1 MNNNYSNSLLS
12 LLKLKFSAKFHLL
25 LLFLFVCSF
34 ANAATITSATSGNW
48 NATTTWVG
56 GVVPTASDDVI
67 IATTH
72 TVTVTVSTGITNL
85 LLNKSS
91 AKIIINPNQILTV
104 SGTYKSNATLTDG
117 VNGPGSIRFTG
128 TISINR
134 MTSTG
139 TLPNVIIG
147 DGVSTNTVKMA
158 SGFKVANLTIN
169 TGAIFDNN
177 KKNIGIDG
185 DLVVN
190 GTLSSLIK
198 GNFTFGGTNKTIG
211 GSTPAITIYNAVFTG
226 TYANNITV
234 VNVVNAL
241 SGKGSLTNSAAKTL
255 TIGNIVDNNT
265 LSTLTATAAGNT
277 VIYTRSAAQTVKP
290 TTYYNLTL
298 SGSGIKTLTSVVVNG
313 TLSMQGTTQVSVAP
327 TYGTAAKLEYNRTSA
342 QVAGLEWLPTFTA
355 TGGVSIINTGLI
367 TSNSAKVFNSSVPL
381 TVANDSGGGLDNGGF
396 AISGASV
403 FTLAN
408 DANLYLSGTSTFPSG
423 FSTNTIG
430 ATSTVEYNGTAQT
443 VAVQNY
449 GNLNLSNSGNKT
461 FAGATLIAD
470 ELALSGT
477 AVAILPT
484 GSTSFSQT
492 LTFSGVLQASTS
504 WGGTAA
510 TTATNN
516 SAVWFGITTTGILNV
531 SLACTIGTWLGQS
544 STDWNNPN
552 NWCSLIIPAASTNVV
567 IPAAAPYKPII
578 STAGGSCRN
587 ISIAS
592 GSSLTIDPSS
602 TLTVSGNWVNNG
614 TLYANGTTAFNGT
627 VLQTI
632 SGTGSNVFNNL
643 TNSKTTFPLNAA
655 RDIIVNGVLDNV
667 NVTSILDMGSNLL
680 SGSFSN
686 SGLGQIKTAN
696 TTATPIPSGKTW
708 INTVVYNATTG
719 GQSVVT
725 GTYASLSLDNA
736 SGTQTALGNLTIN
749 NKLNI
754 ANGSPTFKMNGHDLS
769 VGDFNITT
777 SDAIID
783 MAGGSL
789 SYTAITSMD
798 GTISFSGATNGKAI
812 PAGTVEYYGATQTV
826 GPGTYNDI
834 TFTGTGGYSV
844 NSDVVVNNELLI
856 TKGELTVQDGVSVTV
871 SDIIK
876 VDTPGTFILENN
888 ASLVQINDVTNVGRI
903 TYKRNTTPMN
913 NFDYT
918 YWSSPVSGQTLYN
931 LSPNTLSDKYHS
943 FTDPDWID
951 ELGSNPMIAGK
962 GYAIRTPKAGT
973 WPNGEV
979 VSFPYTQKVKFI
991 GVPNNGDYTYIGI
1004 SNNKSYL
1011 LGNPYPSAID
1021 ADAFLNE
1028 NHLILDGTIY
1038 FWTHNTGI
1046 APSGAFY
1053 VYNDN
1058 DYASYNLTGGTGTTA
1073 AATSISGVNFSVPS
1087 GKIAAGQSF
1096 FATGKGTGNVL
1107 FTNDMRVSGGVAG
1120 ANNSQFFRTTKTK
1133 SKTSTAIE
1141 KNRVWLNLY
1150 NNEGAFKQT
1159 LVGYL
1164 AGATN
1169 GYDNRY
1175 DGESFDEHEFVDF
1188 YSVTPDKYLVIQ
1200 GRALP
1205 FDETDT
1211 VPLGYRSK
1219 EEMNL
1224 NISIDQTDGVLA
1236 TQNIYIEDKLLNVI
1250 HNIKDT
1256 PYAFTTEAGTFD
1268 NRFVLRYTDKTLGNT
1283 DFEGVNSSVVIS
1295 KDKNELKIKSEIETI
1310 KRITVYDLLGKK
1322 VFEKEAVNSTEF
1334 RSSAIGFSQQIG
1346 IVKVT
1351 LDNGQVISKKVIF

>member
-1 MNNNYSNSLLS
+1 M
-12 LLKLKFSAKFHLL
+12 
-25 LLFLFVCSF
+25 
-34 ANAATITSATSGNW
+34 
-48 NATTTWVG
+48 
-56 GVVPTASDDVI
+56 
-67 IATTH
+67 
-72 TVTVTVSTGITNL
+72 
-85 LLNKSS
+85 
-91 AKIIINPNQILTV
+91 
-104 SGTYKSNATLTDG
+104 
-117 VNGPGSIRFTG
+117 
-128 TISINR
+128 
-134 MTSTG
+134 
-139 TLPNVIIG
+139 
-147 DGVSTNTVKMA
+147 
-158 SGFKVANLTIN
+158 
-169 TGAIFDNN
+169 
-177 KKNIGIDG
+177 
-185 DLVVN
+185 
-190 GTLSSLIK
+190 
-198 GNFTFGGTNKTIG
+198 
-211 GSTPAITIYNAVFTG
+211 
-226 TYANNITV
+226 
-234 VNVVNAL
+234 
-241 SGKGSLTNSAAKTL
+241 
-255 TIGNIVDNNT
+255 
-265 LSTLTATAAGNT
+265 
-277 VIYTRSAAQTVKP
+277 
-290 TTYYNLTL
+290 
-298 SGSGIKTLTSVVVNG
+298 
-313 TLSMQGTTQVSVAP
+313 
-327 TYGTAAKLEYNRTSA
+327 
-342 QVAGLEWLPTFTA
+342 
-355 TGGVSIINTGLI
+355 
-367 TSNSAKVFNSSVPL
+367 
-381 TVANDSGGGLDNGGF
+381 
-396 AISGASV
+396 
-403 FTLAN
+403 AN

-516 SAVWFGITTTGILNV
+516 SAVWFGITSTGILNV

-667 NVTSILDMGSNLL
+667 NATSILDMGTNVL
-680 SGSFSN
+680 SGTFSN

-973 WPNGEV
+973 WPNEEV

-1219 EEMNL
+1219 IVGNF
-1224 NISIDQTDGVLA
+1224 NIAIDQTDGLLA
-1236 TQNIYIEDKLLNVI
+1236 TQNVFIEDKLLNVV

-1256 PYAFTTEAGTFD
+1256 PYAFSTQAGTFD

-1310 KRITVYDLLGKK
+1310 KRVTVYDLLGKK

>member
-1 MNNNYSNSLLS
+1 M
-12 LLKLKFSAKFHLL
+12 
-25 LLFLFVCSF
+25 
-34 ANAATITSATSGNW
+34 
-48 NATTTWVG
+48 
-56 GVVPTASDDVI
+56 
-67 IATTH
+67 
-72 TVTVTVSTGITNL
+72 
-85 LLNKSS
+85 
-91 AKIIINPNQILTV
+91 
-104 SGTYKSNATLTDG
+104 
-117 VNGPGSIRFTG
+117 
-128 TISINR
+128 
-134 MTSTG
+134 
-139 TLPNVIIG
+139 
-147 DGVSTNTVKMA
+147 
-158 SGFKVANLTIN
+158 
-169 TGAIFDNN
+169 
-177 KKNIGIDG
+177 
-185 DLVVN
+185 
-190 GTLSSLIK
+190 
-198 GNFTFGGTNKTIG
+198 
-211 GSTPAITIYNAVFTG
+211 
-226 TYANNITV
+226 
-234 VNVVNAL
+234 
-241 SGKGSLTNSAAKTL
+241 
-255 TIGNIVDNNT
+255 
-265 LSTLTATAAGNT
+265 
-277 VIYTRSAAQTVKP
+277 
-290 TTYYNLTL
+290 
-298 SGSGIKTLTSVVVNG
+298 
-313 TLSMQGTTQVSVAP
+313 
-327 TYGTAAKLEYNRTSA
+327 
-342 QVAGLEWLPTFTA
+342 
-355 TGGVSIINTGLI
+355 
-367 TSNSAKVFNSSVPL
+367 
-381 TVANDSGGGLDNGGF
+381 
-396 AISGASV
+396 
-403 FTLAN
+403 
-408 DANLYLSGTSTFPSG
+408 YLSGTSTFPSS
-423 FSTNTIG
+423 FTTNTIG

-449 GNLNLSNSGNKT
+449 GNLNLSNSGDKT
-461 FAGATLIAD
+461 FAGATIIAD

-492 LTFSGVLQASTS
+492 LTFNGTLQLSGS

-516 SAVWFGITTTGILNV
+516 SAVWFGITSTGILNV

-627 VLQTI
+627 ALQTI

-871 SDIIK
+871 TDVIT
-876 VDTPGTFILENN
+876 VNTPGTFILENN

-1107 FTNDMRVSGGVAG
+1107 FTNDMREVGGGVLG
-1120 ANNSQFFRTTKTK
+1120 NNSQFFRTSKAK

-1175 DGESFDEHEFVDF
+1175 D
-1188 YSVTPDKYLVIQ
+1188 
-1200 GRALP
+1200 
-1205 FDETDT
+1205 
-1211 VPLGYRSK
+1211 
-1219 EEMNL
+1219 
-1224 NISIDQTDGVLA
+1224 
-1236 TQNIYIEDKLLNVI
+1236 
-1250 HNIKDT
+1250 
-1256 PYAFTTEAGTFD
+1256 
-1268 NRFVLRYTDKTLGNT
+1268 
-1283 DFEGVNSSVVIS
+1283 
-1295 KDKNELKIKSEIETI
+1295 
-1310 KRITVYDLLGKK
+1310 
-1322 VFEKEAVNSTEF
+1322 
-1334 RSSAIGFSQQIG
+1334 
-1346 IVKVT
+1346 
-1351 LDNGQVISKKVIF
+1351 

>member
-91 AKIIINPNQILTV
+91 GKIIINLNQILTV

-147 DGVSTNTVKMA
+147 DGVSTNTVKLA
-158 SGFKVANLTIN
+158 SGVIVANLTIN
-169 TGAIFDNN
+169 TGAIFNN
-177 KKNIGIDG
+177 NTKNIGING
-185 DLVVN
+185 NLLVN
-190 GTLSSLIK
+190 GTILNSSK
-198 GNFTFGGTNKTIG
+198 GNFTFSGLSNTIA
-211 GSTPAITIYNAVFTG
+211 GSTPAITIFNAVFSG
-226 TYANNITV
+226 TYTNNVTV
-234 VNVVNAL
+234 FNVVNNL
-241 SGKGSLTNSAAKTL
+241 TGIGTLTNSASKTL
-255 TIGNIVDNNT
+255 TIGRNAT
-265 LSTLTATAAGNT
+265 LTTLTATATNNT
-277 VIYTRSAAQTVKP
+277 VIYTRLAAQTVKP

-298 SGSGIKTLTSVVVNG
+298 SGSGIKTLASVVVNG
-313 TLSMQGTTQVSVAP
+313 TLSMQGTARVIVAP
-327 TYGTAAKLEYNRTSA
+327 TYGTAAKLEYNRTSPLA
-342 QVAGLEWLPTFTA
+342 AGPEWLPTFTA
-355 TGGVSIINTGLI
+355 TGGVSIINTGI
-367 TSNSAKVFNSSVPL
+367 VTSNSAKVFNSSVPL

-396 AISGASV
+396 DISGASV

-408 DANLYLSGTSTFPSG
+408 DANLYLSGTSTFPSS
-423 FSTNTIG
+423 FTTNTIG

-449 GNLNLSNSGNKT
+449 GNLNLSNSGDKT
-461 FAGATLIAD
+461 FAGATIIAD

-492 LTFSGVLQASTS
+492 LTFNGTLQLSGS

-516 SAVWFGITTTGILNV
+516 SAVWFGITSTGILNV

-667 NVTSILDMGSNLL
+667 NATSILDMGTNVL
-680 SGSFSN
+680 SGTFSN

-696 TTATPIPSGKTW
+696 TSGTPIPSGKTW

-856 TKGELTVQDGVSVTV
+856 TNGALTVQDGVSVTV
-871 SDIIK
+871 TDVIT
-876 VDTPGTFILENN
+876 VNTPGTFILENN

-973 WPNGEV
+973 WPNEEV

-1219 EEMNL
+1219 IVGNF
-1224 NISIDQTDGVLA
+1224 NIAIDQTDGLLA
-1236 TQNIYIEDKLLNVI
+1236 TQNVFIEDKLLNVV

-1256 PYAFTTEAGTFD
+1256 PYAFSTQAGTFD

-1295 KDKNELKIKSEIETI
+1295 KDKNELKIKSELEII
-1310 KRITVYDLLGKK
+1310 KRIVVYDLLGKK

-1334 RSSAIGFSQQIG
+1334 RSSAIGLSQQIG

>member
-1 MNNNYSNSLLS
+1 
-12 LLKLKFSAKFHLL
+12 
-25 LLFLFVCSF
+25 
-34 ANAATITSATSGNW
+34 
-48 NATTTWVG
+48 
-56 GVVPTASDDVI
+56 
-67 IATTH
+67 
-72 TVTVTVSTGITNL
+72 
-85 LLNKSS
+85 
-91 AKIIINPNQILTV
+91 
-104 SGTYKSNATLTDG
+104 
-117 VNGPGSIRFTG
+117 
-128 TISINR
+128 
-134 MTSTG
+134 
-139 TLPNVIIG
+139 
-147 DGVSTNTVKMA
+147 
-158 SGFKVANLTIN
+158 
-169 TGAIFDNN
+169 
-177 KKNIGIDG
+177 
-185 DLVVN
+185 
-190 GTLSSLIK
+190 
-198 GNFTFGGTNKTIG
+198 
-211 GSTPAITIYNAVFTG
+211 
-226 TYANNITV
+226 
-234 VNVVNAL
+234 
-241 SGKGSLTNSAAKTL
+241 
-255 TIGNIVDNNT
+255 
-265 LSTLTATAAGNT
+265 
-277 VIYTRSAAQTVKP
+277 
-290 TTYYNLTL
+290 
-298 SGSGIKTLTSVVVNG
+298 
-313 TLSMQGTTQVSVAP
+313 
-327 TYGTAAKLEYNRTSA
+327 
-342 QVAGLEWLPTFTA
+342 
-355 TGGVSIINTGLI
+355 NTGLI

-516 SAVWFGITTTGILNV
+516 SAVWFGITSTGILNV

-667 NVTSILDMGSNLL
+667 NATSILDMGTNVL
-680 SGSFSN
+680 SGTFSN

-973 WPNGEV
+973 WPNEEV

-1219 EEMNL
+1219 IVGNF
-1224 NISIDQTDGVLA
+1224 NIAIDQTDGLLA
-1236 TQNIYIEDKLLNVI
+1236 TQNVFIEDKLLNVV

-1256 PYAFTTEAGTFD
+1256 PYAFSTQAGTFD

-1310 KRITVYDLLGKK
+1310 KRVTVYDLLGKK

>member
-1 MNNNYSNSLLS
+1 M
-12 LLKLKFSAKFHLL
+12 
-25 LLFLFVCSF
+25 
-34 ANAATITSATSGNW
+34 
-48 NATTTWVG
+48 
-56 GVVPTASDDVI
+56 
-67 IATTH
+67 
-72 TVTVTVSTGITNL
+72 
-85 LLNKSS
+85 
-91 AKIIINPNQILTV
+91 
-104 SGTYKSNATLTDG
+104 
-117 VNGPGSIRFTG
+117 
-128 TISINR
+128 
-134 MTSTG
+134 
-139 TLPNVIIG
+139 
-147 DGVSTNTVKMA
+147 
-158 SGFKVANLTIN
+158 
-169 TGAIFDNN
+169 
-177 KKNIGIDG
+177 
-185 DLVVN
+185 
-190 GTLSSLIK
+190 
-198 GNFTFGGTNKTIG
+198 
-211 GSTPAITIYNAVFTG
+211 
-226 TYANNITV
+226 
-234 VNVVNAL
+234 
-241 SGKGSLTNSAAKTL
+241 
-255 TIGNIVDNNT
+255 
-265 LSTLTATAAGNT
+265 
-277 VIYTRSAAQTVKP
+277 
-290 TTYYNLTL
+290 
-298 SGSGIKTLTSVVVNG
+298 
-313 TLSMQGTTQVSVAP
+313 
-327 TYGTAAKLEYNRTSA
+327 
-342 QVAGLEWLPTFTA
+342 
-355 TGGVSIINTGLI
+355 
-367 TSNSAKVFNSSVPL
+367 
-381 TVANDSGGGLDNGGF
+381 
-396 AISGASV
+396 
-403 FTLAN
+403 
-408 DANLYLSGTSTFPSG
+408 
-423 FSTNTIG
+423 
-430 ATSTVEYNGTAQT
+430 
-443 VAVQNY
+443 
-449 GNLNLSNSGNKT
+449 
-461 FAGATLIAD
+461 
-470 ELALSGT
+470 
-477 AVAILPT
+477 
-484 GSTSFSQT
+484 
-492 LTFSGVLQASTS
+492 
-504 WGGTAA
+504 
-510 TTATNN
+510 
-516 SAVWFGITTTGILNV
+516 
-531 SLACTIGTWLGQS
+531 
-544 STDWNNPN
+544 
-552 NWCSLIIPAASTNVV
+552 
-567 IPAAAPYKPII
+567 
-578 STAGGSCRN
+578 
-587 ISIAS
+587 
-592 GSSLTIDPSS
+592 
-602 TLTVSGNWVNNG
+602 
-614 TLYANGTTAFNGT
+614 
-627 VLQTI
+627 
-632 SGTGSNVFNNL
+632 FNNL

>member
-1 MNNNYSNSLLS
+1 M
-12 LLKLKFSAKFHLL
+12 
-25 LLFLFVCSF
+25 
-34 ANAATITSATSGNW
+34 
-48 NATTTWVG
+48 
-56 GVVPTASDDVI
+56 
-67 IATTH
+67 
-72 TVTVTVSTGITNL
+72 
-85 LLNKSS
+85 
-91 AKIIINPNQILTV
+91 
-104 SGTYKSNATLTDG
+104 
-117 VNGPGSIRFTG
+117 
-128 TISINR
+128 
-134 MTSTG
+134 
-139 TLPNVIIG
+139 
-147 DGVSTNTVKMA
+147 
-158 SGFKVANLTIN
+158 
-169 TGAIFDNN
+169 
-177 KKNIGIDG
+177 
-185 DLVVN
+185 
-190 GTLSSLIK
+190 
-198 GNFTFGGTNKTIG
+198 
-211 GSTPAITIYNAVFTG
+211 
-226 TYANNITV
+226 
-234 VNVVNAL
+234 
-241 SGKGSLTNSAAKTL
+241 
-255 TIGNIVDNNT
+255 
-265 LSTLTATAAGNT
+265 
-277 VIYTRSAAQTVKP
+277 
-290 TTYYNLTL
+290 
-298 SGSGIKTLTSVVVNG
+298 
-313 TLSMQGTTQVSVAP
+313 
-327 TYGTAAKLEYNRTSA
+327 
-342 QVAGLEWLPTFTA
+342 
-355 TGGVSIINTGLI
+355 
-367 TSNSAKVFNSSVPL
+367 
-381 TVANDSGGGLDNGGF
+381 
-396 AISGASV
+396 
-403 FTLAN
+403 AN

-1256 PYAFTTEAGTFD
+1256 PYAFSTQAGTFD

-1334 RSSAIGFSQQIG
+1334 GSSSTGLSKQVG

-1351 LDNGQVISKKVIF
+1351 LANGQVISKKVVF

>member
-158 SGFKVANLTIN
+158 SGFKVANLTIS
-169 TGAIFDNN
+169 TGAIFNN
-177 KKNIGIDG
+177 NSKNIGING
-185 DLVVN
+185 NLLVN
-190 GTLSSLIK
+190 GTILPSSK
-198 GNFTFGGTNKTIG
+198 GNFTFSGLSNTIA
-211 GSTPAITIYNAVFTG
+211 GSTPSITINNASFSG
-226 TYANNITV
+226 TYTNNLTV
-234 VNVVNAL
+234 FNVVNN
-241 SGKGSLTNSAAKTL
+241 LTGTGTLINSASKTL
-255 TIGNIVDNNT
+255 TIGRNAT
-265 LSTLTATAAGNT
+265 LTTLTATAADNT
-277 VIYTRSAAQTVKP
+277 VIYTRPGAQTVKP

-298 SGSGIKTLTSVVVNG
+298 SGSGAKNSALVYVVNG
-313 TLSMQGTTQVSVAP
+313 TLSMQGTATVSSAP
-327 TYGTAAKLEYNRTSA
+327 TYGTVAKLEYNRNSPLA
-342 QVAGLEWLPTFTA
+342 AGVEWISPFVA
-355 TGGVSIINTGLI
+355 TGGVIIINTGLI

-1188 YSVTPDKYLVIQ
+1188 YSVTPENYLVIQ

-1283 DFEGVNSSVVIS
+1283 DFERVNSSVVIS

>member
-1 MNNNYSNSLLS
+1 M
-12 LLKLKFSAKFHLL
+12 
-25 LLFLFVCSF
+25 
-34 ANAATITSATSGNW
+34 
-48 NATTTWVG
+48 
-56 GVVPTASDDVI
+56 
-67 IATTH
+67 
-72 TVTVTVSTGITNL
+72 
-85 LLNKSS
+85 
-91 AKIIINPNQILTV
+91 
-104 SGTYKSNATLTDG
+104 
-117 VNGPGSIRFTG
+117 
-128 TISINR
+128 
-134 MTSTG
+134 
-139 TLPNVIIG
+139 
-147 DGVSTNTVKMA
+147 
-158 SGFKVANLTIN
+158 
-169 TGAIFDNN
+169 
-177 KKNIGIDG
+177 
-185 DLVVN
+185 
-190 GTLSSLIK
+190 
-198 GNFTFGGTNKTIG
+198 
-211 GSTPAITIYNAVFTG
+211 
-226 TYANNITV
+226 
-234 VNVVNAL
+234 
-241 SGKGSLTNSAAKTL
+241 
-255 TIGNIVDNNT
+255 
-265 LSTLTATAAGNT
+265 
-277 VIYTRSAAQTVKP
+277 
-290 TTYYNLTL
+290 
-298 SGSGIKTLTSVVVNG
+298 
-313 TLSMQGTTQVSVAP
+313 
-327 TYGTAAKLEYNRTSA
+327 
-342 QVAGLEWLPTFTA
+342 
-355 TGGVSIINTGLI
+355 
-367 TSNSAKVFNSSVPL
+367 
-381 TVANDSGGGLDNGGF
+381 
-396 AISGASV
+396 
-403 FTLAN
+403 AN

-1334 RSSAIGFSQQIG
+1334 GSSSTGLSKQVG

-1351 LDNGQVISKKVIF
+1351 LANGQVISKKVVF

>member
-1 MNNNYSNSLLS
+1 M
-12 LLKLKFSAKFHLL
+12 
-25 LLFLFVCSF
+25 
-34 ANAATITSATSGNW
+34 
-48 NATTTWVG
+48 
-56 GVVPTASDDVI
+56 
-67 IATTH
+67 
-72 TVTVTVSTGITNL
+72 
-85 LLNKSS
+85 
-91 AKIIINPNQILTV
+91 
-104 SGTYKSNATLTDG
+104 
-117 VNGPGSIRFTG
+117 
-128 TISINR
+128 
-134 MTSTG
+134 
-139 TLPNVIIG
+139 
-147 DGVSTNTVKMA
+147 
-158 SGFKVANLTIN
+158 
-169 TGAIFDNN
+169 
-177 KKNIGIDG
+177 
-185 DLVVN
+185 
-190 GTLSSLIK
+190 
-198 GNFTFGGTNKTIG
+198 
-211 GSTPAITIYNAVFTG
+211 
-226 TYANNITV
+226 
-234 VNVVNAL
+234 
-241 SGKGSLTNSAAKTL
+241 
-255 TIGNIVDNNT
+255 
-265 LSTLTATAAGNT
+265 
-277 VIYTRSAAQTVKP
+277 
-290 TTYYNLTL
+290 
-298 SGSGIKTLTSVVVNG
+298 
-313 TLSMQGTTQVSVAP
+313 
-327 TYGTAAKLEYNRTSA
+327 
-342 QVAGLEWLPTFTA
+342 
-355 TGGVSIINTGLI
+355 
-367 TSNSAKVFNSSVPL
+367 
-381 TVANDSGGGLDNGGF
+381 
-396 AISGASV
+396 
-403 FTLAN
+403 
-408 DANLYLSGTSTFPSG
+408 YLSGTSTFPSG